1 MGYIIQNLNTHL
13 NEPPED
19 NRYAGFNQRVIL
31 MTLKMVILAL
41 DRAAGRRS
49 VGGIY
54 RDGLDS
60 DSSS

>member
-49 VGGIY
+49 AQVY
-54 RDGLDS
+54 RDDLDS